1 MKPLEVCDDGHID
14 VSLMT
19 SVLKRKQ
26 KHDED
31 LRRHLL
37 MFKPRT
43 NQKDVHNPTL
53 LREVGIKEEKNR
65 TQSERNKKTEH
76 R

>member
-14 VSLMT
+14 VSLVT

-53 LREVGIKEEKNR
+53 LREVGIKEEKKTKHRVKETKNR
-65 TQSERNKKTEH
+65 A
-76 R
+76 